1 MKITVSIEITGGT
14 PDQRALL
21 GAAFDT
27 AKRRAVDAGM
37 DTFEASMYAAGCFAR
52 AAALAHAG
60 DITDVD
66 VTLHLPL
73 PTEEPTQ

>member
-1 MKITVSIEITGGT
+1 VKITVSIEITGGT

-37 DTFEASMYAAGCFAR
+37 DTFAER
-52 AAALAHAG
+52 L
-60 DITDVD
+60 ITQ
-66 VTLHLPL
+66 LPK
-73 PTEEPTQ
+73 